1 MKHLKLLAAS
11 LGVFM
16 LLAAGCAGKTENK
29 EVTTVTVTPETIT
42 LTQEETNADAK
53 NSSEQNQIN
62 AVLEEK
68 KDSMIIV
75 NSEDNGESYVFLIE
89 DESLVK
95 DLQTGDSIT
104 ITYEGDIIENF
115 DNLIARAIEKK

>member
-16 LLAAGCAGKTENK
+16 LLATGCAGKTENK

-75 NSEDNGESYVFLIE
+75 NSEDDGESYVFLIE